1 MDTTQQSST
10 ARDVA
15 MQDVLRSAST
25 RTSNGIGYCVGG
37 MAALLVGNFV
47 FGIPCGLLAIHL
59 GSEGIKRGATTFG
72 TVVKLGGWAE
82 IVLTAIGVIAT
93 VTAAHGV
100 R

>member
-1 MDTTQQSST
+1 MNTQLQISPGQTISGS
-10 ARDVA
+10 RH
-15 MQDVLRSAST
+15 
-25 RTSNGIGYCVGG
+25 CVGG
-37 MAALLVGNFV
+37 VIALGVGIFA
-47 FGIPCGLLAIHL
+47 FGIPCGLLALYL

-93 VTAAHGV
+93 VTATHGV